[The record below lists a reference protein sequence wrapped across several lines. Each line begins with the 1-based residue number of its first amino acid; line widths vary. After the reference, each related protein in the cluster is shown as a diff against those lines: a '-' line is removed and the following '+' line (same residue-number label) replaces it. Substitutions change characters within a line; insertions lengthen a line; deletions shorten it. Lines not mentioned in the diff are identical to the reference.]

1 MLASIKD
8 GGAVKAETDER
19 HLLLELSL
27 AAGLPLVY
35 SFTLFAS
42 FSPRFGLPRLPRV
55 KALC

>member
-8 GGAVKAETDER
+8 GGAVKAETEEK

-35 SFTLFAS
+35 SFILFPLYRFPLDSAS
-42 FSPRFGLPRLPRV
+42 HGFQE
-55 KALC
+55 